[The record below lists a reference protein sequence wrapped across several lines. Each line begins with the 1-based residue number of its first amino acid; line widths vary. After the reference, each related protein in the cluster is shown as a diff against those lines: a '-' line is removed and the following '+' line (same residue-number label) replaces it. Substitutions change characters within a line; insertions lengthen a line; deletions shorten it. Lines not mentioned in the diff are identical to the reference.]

1 MMRNV
6 KSFFHKLFICR
17 GTRGD
22 ILKKDKAALLAS
34 AGALAAAWA
43 ALQLA
48 PHGENLACFFTG
60 LGFGMMAG
68 AIFLDAEKGTK

>member
-1 MMRNV
+1 M
-6 KSFFHKLFICR
+6 
-17 GTRGD
+17 
-22 ILKKDKAALLAS
+22 KKDKATLLAS

-60 LGFGMMAG
+60 LGFGLMAG
-68 AIFLDAEKGTK
+68 ATLFMRRDG